1 MQFRKTTTIS
11 IGDKTKPIFEKLE
24 KMRPDHMS
32 FSLFLAVV
40 IEDYLQ
46 KNTKITNAKYPR
58 VMDRIEAWSECISS
72 LTNEEL
78 ITITGRIQQLSNKV
92 QKEVGR
98 RL

>member
-11 IGDKTKPIFEKLE
+11 IGSKTKPIFEKLE
-24 KMRPDHMS
+24 QLRPSHMS

-40 IEDYLQ
+40 IEEYVG
-46 KNTKITNAKYPR
+46 KNKKVTNSKYPR

-72 LTNEEL
+72 LTNDEL

-92 QKEVGR
+92 QREVGK